1 MIKGDY
7 KVGCEPGECKSF
19 LSEETFIKYKDTFM
33 RVANRI
39 KDMLVD
45 FPNYIGC
52 DFCDVS
58 ANGIQIRGHHK
69 EIGGYT
75 YGAQITI
82 KYDFSNIEEVADEF
96 VEHWKQL
103 DNPSDVARYKS
114 FLADGERYGW
124 D

>member
-1 MIKGDY
+1 MSDINEFQRKPYVRQDT
-7 KVGCEPGECKSF
+7 
-19 LSEETFIKYKDTFM
+19 LNKYKDT
-33 RVANRI
+33 
-39 KDMLVD
+39 MLYIQNKISD
-45 FPNYIGC
+45 FLYDHENFDGI

>member
-1 MIKGDY
+1 
-7 KVGCEPGECKSF
+7 
-19 LSEETFIKYKDTFM
+19 M
-33 RVANRI
+33 RVANSI

-52 DFCDVS
+52 DFCDVN

-75 YGAQITI
+75 YGEQITI

-96 VEHWKQL
+96 VERWKQL

>member
-33 RVANRI
+33 RVANSI

-52 DFCDVS
+52 DFCDVN

-75 YGAQITI
+75 YGEQITI